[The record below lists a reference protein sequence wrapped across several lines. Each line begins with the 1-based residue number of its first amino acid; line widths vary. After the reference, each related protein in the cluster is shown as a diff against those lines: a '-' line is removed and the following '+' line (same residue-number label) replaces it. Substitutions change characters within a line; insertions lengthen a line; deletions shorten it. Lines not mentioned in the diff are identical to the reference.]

1 MKKLGI
7 IYKRITGAGNKYLT
21 IVMTVMALV
30 FAIISFVGSTGTYNL
45 RREVRKVQKQVH
57 YRQHMIERFA
67 QRAINTPDDQWVD
80 LSDLPD
86 DMVIYKY
93 VSDTL
98 QSWTNQF
105 PISNDEVDAYAFT
118 YRLHYLSNANLFSSP
133 LAYLG
138 LEEQYVNLGSAW
150 YIVNTYISPSY
161 RSKVITGILVKTEYL
176 DDKGLKNY
184 SNKKLRIGAGFDP
197 VSVNVDDAGVVYGI
211 EGLPLFSLVS
221 ESPSPVRSTNL
232 TPMWISILFSVI
244 ALFLFHVRNRS
255 WMSFLISAIVLLAIR
270 IVAFIV
276 VGNNDMSGELFS
288 PIYYADNRFFDSLG
302 NFLLNNVLIALLVY
316 CVFIIRLQ
324 IVERITQSGKTMR
337 IVRTGVAFV
346 ATLLLVLYIHLT
358 LRSLIINSN
367 IVLEPF
373 RIDELSWYS
382 ILAYF
387 SSAMIFLGLLLMLQ
401 LLVLI
406 FRNRQ
411 TFSLLSWFNMTL
423 YVLIISLYCVTMIV
437 IYGFEKEYE
446 INRVRTNKLAMERDL
461 SLELQLRNVE
471 ENIAHD
477 PIIALLTAVDR
488 RDVIRSRLLER
499 YLYRNI
505 AHKYNIELTVCSPND
520 LLDLGQGNELV
531 PCYPFYQDQITRFG
545 NPLAPGSRFFYMNKY
560 NGLTSYI
567 GLFTFF
573 DPVSSRVTRLFVEIE
588 SKYSSEL
595 EGLPTILSGG
605 EGYNDL
611 HLPRNYS
618 FARYSNGRIINYR
631 GDYEYP
637 VVFDESC
644 PDGYSMQIKKGYVHF
659 INKFSADEITLVSR
673 PSHKFF
679 SNVVSFSYI
688 AIFFGLFFS
697 IMTFW
702 GRDSMLFSLPK
713 NSIKRKITIII
724 TSAMIFSILFL
735 GVASIH
741 YVSRLNKT
749 GNEREM
755 DEKITTARSVL
766 SEYCKYANVYSQ
778 VQSLE
783 FYNAMDELAKVIRTD
798 INLYDIHG
806 GLIRTTQP
814 DIYEQFLM
822 GKRMNGNAFHEIAQ
836 KNALKYT
843 TMEAVAG
850 MKYFSVYAPIFN
862 SQGSMVA
869 IINLPYFSR
878 SADMLSASSSMIATI
893 INIYLVLI
901 ILAFIISVLL
911 SNSLSRPLVV
921 IKERIQGLTTSSNR
935 NKYISYHNNRDEI
948 GVLVSAYNKM
958 VDDLDH
964 SRLQL
969 AQAEREQ
976 AWKEMARQ
984 IAHEIKNPLTPMKL
998 RIQYLIRMKDEGR
1011 SGWEEQVEPT
1021 LNSILGQIAN
1031 LSEVADA
1038 FSSFS
1043 RFYNEEVVDV
1053 NLNAAISE
1061 QVFFFDTNDD
1071 ITIEI
1076 RNNVPD
1082 PVVSARRQQLSRVF
1096 VNILQNAIESIQNAR
1111 GTGEILVTI
1120 DAVDREEG
1128 RYYKVDFEDDGLGVA
1143 EEHLERL
1150 FNPNFT
1156 TKSGGTGLGLAICR
1170 NIIEQSQGM
1179 ISYSRSSLGGACFTI
1194 LLPAKKPTSF

>member
-1 MKKLGI
+1 VKKLGI

-477 PIIALLTAVDR
+477 PIIALLTAVVR

>member
-1 MKKLGI
+1 VKGLRS
-7 IYKRITGAGNKYLT
+7 IYKRIAGAGNKYLT
-21 IVMTVMALV
+21 VLMAVLAIV
-30 FAIISFVGSTGTYNL
+30 FAVISFVGSTGTYNL

-57 YRQHMIERFA
+57 NRQHMIEKYA
-67 QRAINTPDDQWVD
+67 HRAINTPDDQWVD
-80 LSDLPD
+80 LRDLPD

-93 VSDTL
+93 VADTL
-98 QSWTNQF
+98 QSWANQF

-161 RSKVITGILVKTEYL
+161 RTKVITGILVKTEYL

-221 ESPSPVRSTNL
+221 ESPSLVRSANL
-232 TPMWISILFSVI
+232 TPMWISMLFAVL
-244 ALFLFHVRNRS
+244 ALFLFHIKNRS
-255 WMSFLISAIVLLAIR
+255 WLSLLITIIALLAFR
-270 IVAFIV
+270 VVAFIV
-276 VGNNDMSGELFS
+276 VGLNEMSGDIFS

-302 NFLLNNVLIALLVY
+302 NFLLNNVLVALLAY
-316 CVFIIRLQ
+316 AVFITRLQ
-324 IVERITQSGKTMR
+324 IVKHIKRSGKTMR
-337 IVRTGVAFV
+337 IVLSGVAVLVTF
-346 ATLLLVLYIHLT
+346 LLVLYIHLT
-358 LRSLIINSN
+358 LRSLVINSN

-406 FRNRQ
+406 FRNRR

-423 YVLIISLYCVTMIV
+423 YVLVISLYCVTMIV

-461 SLELQLRNVE
+461 SLELQLRSVE
-471 ENIAHD
+471 ETIAHD

-488 RDVIRSRLLER
+488 REVIRSRLLER

-520 LLDLGQGNELV
+520 LLDLGHGSELV
-531 PCYPFYQDQITRFG
+531 QCYPFYQDQITRFG
-545 NPLAPGSRFFYMNKY
+545 TPLAPNSRFYYINKY
-560 NGLTSYI
+560 NGLTSYL

-573 DPVSSRVTRLFVEIE
+573 DPVSSRVTRLFVEID

-595 EGLPTILSGG
+595 GGLPTLLSGDD
-605 EGYNDL
+605 NFSDL
-611 HLPRNYS
+611 QIPRNYS
-618 FARYSNGRIINYR
+618 FARYSNGRIITYR

-637 VVFDESC
+637 VIFDESC

-659 INKFSADEITLVSR
+659 INKFSSDEITLVSR

-688 AIFFGLFFS
+688 AIFFGLFFA

-702 GRDSMLFSLPK
+702 GRDSKLFSLPK

-741 YVSRLNKT
+741 YISRLNRT

-783 FYNAMDELAKVIRTD
+783 FYTAMDELSKVIITD
-798 INLYDIHG
+798 INLYDTHG

-822 GKRMNGNAFHEIAQ
+822 GKRMNANAYHEIAHN
-836 KNALKYT
+836 NALKYT
-843 TMEAVAG
+843 TMEEVAG
-850 MKYFSVYAPIFN
+850 MKYFSVYAPLFN
-862 SQGSMVA
+862 NQGSMVA

-893 INIYLVLI
+893 IDIYLVLI

-911 SNSLSRPLVV
+911 SNSLSRPLVE

-935 NKYISYHNNRDEI
+935 NRYISYHNNRDEI

-958 VDDLDH
+958 VDDLDQ
-964 SRLQL
+964 SRQQL

-998 RIQYLIRMKDEGR
+998 RIQYLIRMKEEGR
-1011 SGWEEQVEPT
+1011 PGWEEQVEPT
-1021 LNSILGQIAN
+1021 LNSIMGQIAN
-1031 LSEVADA
+1031 LSEVANA

-1053 NLNAAISE
+1053 NLNTAISE

-1071 ITIEI
+1071 INIEI
-1076 RNNVPD
+1076 RNNVPE
-1082 PVVSARRQQLSRVF
+1082 PVVSARKQQLSRVF
-1096 VNILQNAIESIQNAR
+1096 VNIIQNAIESIQNSQ
-1111 GTGEILVTI
+1111 GTGNILIMI
-1120 DAVDREEG
+1120 DAVEHEEG
-1128 RYYKVDFEDDGLGVA
+1128 LYYKVNFEDDGLGVA
-1143 EEHLERL
+1143 EEHMERL
-1150 FNPNFT
+1150 FHPNFT

-1170 NIIEQSQGM
+1170 NIIEQSQGT

-1194 LLPAKKPTSF
+1194 LLPAKKSISF

>member
-1 MKKLGI
+1 VKKFGI

-67 QRAINTPDDQWVD
+67 HRAINTPDDQWVD

-337 IVRTGVAFV
+337 IVRTGVAIV

-406 FRNRQ
+406 FRNRR

-545 NPLAPGSRFFYMNKY
+545 TPLAPGSRFFYMNKY

-741 YVSRLNKT
+741 YFSRLNKT

-783 FYNAMDELAKVIRTD
+783 FFNAMDELAKVIRTD

>member
-1 MKKLGI
+1 VKGFRT

-21 IVMTVMALV
+21 IFMAVMALV

-57 YRQHMIERFA
+57 HRQHLIEKYA
-67 QRAINTPDDQWVD
+67 HRAINTPDDQWVD

-98 QSWTNQF
+98 QSWANQF
-105 PISNDEVDAYAFT
+105 PISNDEVDAYSFT
-118 YRLHYLSNANLFSSP
+118 YHLHYLSNANLFSSP

-161 RSKVITGILVKTEYL
+161 RTKVITGILVKTDYL
-176 DDKGLKNY
+176 DDRGLKNHT
-184 SNKKLRIGAGFDP
+184 NKNLRISAGFDP

-221 ESPSPVRSTNL
+221 ESPTLARSTNL
-232 TPMWISILFSVI
+232 TPMWISMLFAVM
-244 ALFLFHVRNRS
+244 ALFLFHARKRNWFS
-255 WMSFLISAIVLLAIR
+255 LMITAVVLLVIR

-276 VGNNDMSGELFS
+276 VAHNDMPGELFS
-288 PIYYADNRFFDSLG
+288 PIYYADNRLFDSLG
-302 NFLLNNVLIALLVY
+302 NFLLNNVLIALLAY
-316 CVFIIRLQ
+316 AVFITRIH
-324 IVERITQSGKTMR
+324 IVKRIKQSGRNMR
-337 IVRTGVAFV
+337 ILRSGVAVV
-346 ATLLLVLYIHLT
+346 ATLLLALYIHLT

-373 RIDELSWYS
+373 RIDELSLYS

-387 SSAMIFLGLLLMLQ
+387 ASAMIFLGLLLMLQ

-406 FRNRQ
+406 FRKRRS
-411 TFSLLSWFNMTL
+411 FSLLSWFNMTL

-437 IYGFEKEYE
+437 VYGFEKEYE
-446 INRVRTNKLAMERDL
+446 TNRVRTNKLAMERDL

-471 ENIAHD
+471 ETIAYD

-488 RDVIRSRLLER
+488 REVIRSRLLER
-499 YLYRNI
+499 YLYRNV
-505 AHKYNIELTVCSPND
+505 AQKYNIELTVCSPND
-520 LLDLGQGNELV
+520 LLDLGQGSELV

-545 NPLAPGSRFFYMNKY
+545 TPLAPNSRFFYINKY
-560 NGLTSYI
+560 NGLTSYL
-567 GLFTFF
+567 GMFTFF

-595 EGLPTILSGG
+595 EGLPTILSGD

-611 HLPRNYS
+611 RLPRNYS
-618 FARYSNGRIINYR
+618 FARYSNGRIITYK

-637 VVFDESC
+637 LIFDQSC

-659 INKFSADEITLVSR
+659 INKLSDDEITLVSR
-673 PSHKFF
+673 PSYKFF

-702 GRDSMLFSLPK
+702 ERDNKLFSLPK
-713 NSIKRKITIII
+713 RSIKRKITIII

-741 YVSRLNKT
+741 YISGLNKT

-766 SEYCKYANVYSQ
+766 SEYCRYANVYSQ
-778 VQSLE
+778 VQSME
-783 FYNAMDELAKVIRTD
+783 FFNAMDDLSKVIRTD
-798 INLYDIHG
+798 INLYDTHG

-822 GKRMNGNAFHEIAQ
+822 GKRMNGNAYHEIAHN
-836 KNALKYT
+836 NALKYT
-843 TMEAVAG
+843 TMEEVAG
-850 MKYFSVYAPIFN
+850 MKYFSVYAPLFN
-862 SQGSMVA
+862 NQGSMVA

-893 INIYLVLI
+893 INIYLILI

-911 SNSLSRPLVV
+911 SNSLSRPLVE
-921 IKERIQGLTTSSNR
+921 IKERIQGLATSSNR
-935 NKYISYHNNRDEI
+935 NRYISYHNNRDEI

-958 VDDLDH
+958 VDDLDE

-998 RIQYLIRMKDEGR
+998 RIQYLIRMKEEGR
-1011 SGWEEQVEPT
+1011 PGWEEQVQPT

-1031 LSEVADA
+1031 LSEVANA

-1053 NLNAAISE
+1053 NLNEAISE

-1076 RNNVPD
+1076 RNNVSD

-1096 VNILQNAIESIQNAR
+1096 VNIIQNAIESIQNSR
-1111 GTGEILVTI
+1111 GTGHILITI
-1120 DAVDREEG
+1120 DAVEHEEG
-1128 RYYKVDFEDDGLGVA
+1128 LYYKLDFEDDGQGVA
-1143 EEHLERL
+1143 EEHMERL
-1150 FNPNFT
+1150 FHPNFT

-1170 NIIEQSQGM
+1170 NIIEQSQGT

-1194 LLPAKKPTSF
+1194 LLPAKQPTFS

>member
-1 MKKLGI
+1 VKKLGI

>member
-1 MKKLGI
+1 MKGLRS
-7 IYKRITGAGNKYLT
+7 IYKRIAGAGNKYLT
-21 IVMTVMALV
+21 VLMAVLAIV
-30 FAIISFVGSTGTYNL
+30 FAVISFVGSTGTYNL

-57 YRQHMIERFA
+57 NRQHMIEKYA
-67 QRAINTPDDQWVD
+67 HRAINTPDDQWVD
-80 LSDLPD
+80 LRDLPD

-93 VSDTL
+93 VADTL
-98 QSWTNQF
+98 QSWANQF

-161 RSKVITGILVKTEYL
+161 RTKVITGILVKTEYL

-221 ESPSPVRSTNL
+221 ESPSLVRSANL
-232 TPMWISILFSVI
+232 TPMWISMLFAVL
-244 ALFLFHVRNRS
+244 ALFLFHIKNRS
-255 WMSFLISAIVLLAIR
+255 WLSLLITIIALLAFR
-270 IVAFIV
+270 VVAFIV
-276 VGNNDMSGELFS
+276 VGLNEMSGDIFS

-302 NFLLNNVLIALLVY
+302 NFLLNNVLVALLAY
-316 CVFIIRLQ
+316 AVFITRLQ
-324 IVERITQSGKTMR
+324 IVKHIKRSGKTMR
-337 IVRTGVAFV
+337 IVLSGVAVLVTF
-346 ATLLLVLYIHLT
+346 LLVLYIHLT
-358 LRSLIINSN
+358 LRSLVINSN

-406 FRNRQ
+406 FRNRR

-423 YVLIISLYCVTMIV
+423 YVLVISLYCVTMIV

-461 SLELQLRNVE
+461 SLELQLRSVE
-471 ENIAHD
+471 ETIAHD

-488 RDVIRSRLLER
+488 REVIRSRLLER

-520 LLDLGQGNELV
+520 LLDLGHGSELV
-531 PCYPFYQDQITRFG
+531 QCYPFYQDQITRFG
-545 NPLAPGSRFFYMNKY
+545 TPLAPNSRFYYINKY
-560 NGLTSYI
+560 NGLTSYL

-573 DPVSSRVTRLFVEIE
+573 DPVSSRVTRLFVEID

-595 EGLPTILSGG
+595 GGLPTLLSGDD
-605 EGYNDL
+605 NFSDL
-611 HLPRNYS
+611 QIPRNYS
-618 FARYSNGRIINYR
+618 FARYSNGRIITYR

-637 VVFDESC
+637 VIFDESC

-659 INKFSADEITLVSR
+659 INKFSSDEITLVSR

-688 AIFFGLFFS
+688 AIFFGLFFA

-702 GRDSMLFSLPK
+702 GRDSKLFSLPK

-741 YVSRLNKT
+741 YISRLNRT

-783 FYNAMDELAKVIRTD
+783 FYTAMDELSKVIITD
-798 INLYDIHG
+798 INLYDTHG

-822 GKRMNGNAFHEIAQ
+822 GKRMNANAYHEIAHN
-836 KNALKYT
+836 NALKYT
-843 TMEAVAG
+843 TMEEVAG
-850 MKYFSVYAPIFN
+850 MKYFSVYAPLFN
-862 SQGSMVA
+862 NQGSMVA

-911 SNSLSRPLVV
+911 SNSLSRPLVE

-935 NKYISYHNNRDEI
+935 NRYISYHNNRDEI

-958 VDDLDH
+958 VDDLDQ
-964 SRLQL
+964 SRQQL

-998 RIQYLIRMKDEGR
+998 RIQYLIRMKEEGR
-1011 SGWEEQVEPT
+1011 PGWEEQVEPT
-1021 LNSILGQIAN
+1021 LNSIMGQIAN
-1031 LSEVADA
+1031 LSEVANA

-1053 NLNAAISE
+1053 NLNTAISE

-1071 ITIEI
+1071 INIEI
-1076 RNNVPD
+1076 RNNVPE
-1082 PVVSARRQQLSRVF
+1082 PVVSARKQQLSRVF
-1096 VNILQNAIESIQNAR
+1096 VNIIQNAIESIQNSQ
-1111 GTGEILVTI
+1111 GTGNILIMI
-1120 DAVDREEG
+1120 DAVEHEEG
-1128 RYYKVDFEDDGLGVA
+1128 LYYKVNFEDDGLGVA
-1143 EEHLERL
+1143 EEHMERL
-1150 FNPNFT
+1150 FHPNFT

-1170 NIIEQSQGM
+1170 NIIEQSQGT

-1194 LLPAKKPTSF
+1194 LLPAKKSISF

>member
-1 MKKLGI
+1 VKGLRS
-7 IYKRITGAGNKYLT
+7 IYKRITGAGNRYLT
-21 IVMTVMALV
+21 VLMAVLAIV
-30 FAIISFVGSTGTYNL
+30 FAVISFVGSTGTYNL

-57 YRQHMIERFA
+57 NRQHIIERYA
-67 QRAINTPDDQWVD
+67 HRAINTPDDQWVD
-80 LSDLPD
+80 LRDLPE

-93 VSDTL
+93 VADTL
-98 QSWTNQF
+98 QSWANQF

-150 YIVNTYISPSY
+150 YIVNTYVSPSY
-161 RSKVITGILVKTEYL
+161 QTKVITGILVKTEYL

-221 ESPSPVRSTNL
+221 ESPSLVRSANL
-232 TPMWISILFSVI
+232 TPMWISMLFAVM
-244 ALFLFHVRNRS
+244 ALFLFHVKQRS
-255 WMSFLISAIVLLAIR
+255 WLSLTITAIVLLALR

-276 VGNNDMSGELFS
+276 VGLNDMSGEIFS

-302 NFLLNNVLIALLVY
+302 NFLLNNVLISLLAY
-316 CVFIIRLQ
+316 AVFITRLQ
-324 IVERITQSGKTMR
+324 IVKRIKRSGKS
-337 IVRTGVAFV
+337 VRSVLSGVAV
-346 ATLLLVLYIHLT
+346 VLTLLLVIYIHMT
-358 LRSLIINSN
+358 LRSLVINSN

-406 FRNRQ
+406 FRNRR

-423 YVLIISLYCVTMIV
+423 YVLVISLYCVTMIV

-461 SLELQLRNVE
+461 SLELQLRSVE
-471 ENIAHD
+471 ETIAHD

-488 RDVIRSRLLER
+488 REVIRSRLLER

-505 AHKYNIELTVCSPND
+505 AQKYHIELTVCSPSD
-520 LLDLGQGNELV
+520 LLDLGHGSELV
-531 PCYPFYQDQITRFG
+531 QCYPFYQDQITRFG
-545 NPLAPGSRFFYMNKY
+545 TPLAPNSRFFYINKY
-560 NGLTSYI
+560 NGLTSYL

-595 EGLPTILSGG
+595 GGLPTILSGD
-605 EGYNDL
+605 EGFNDL
-611 HLPRNYS
+611 QLPRNYS
-618 FARYSNGRIINYR
+618 FARYSNGRIITYR

-637 VVFDESC
+637 VIFDESC

-659 INKFSADEITLVSR
+659 INKFSSDEITLVSR

-702 GRDSMLFSLPK
+702 RRESKLFSLPK

-724 TSAMIFSILFL
+724 TSEMIFSILFL

-741 YVSRLNKT
+741 YISRLNRT

-783 FYNAMDELAKVIRTD
+783 FYNAMDELSKVIRTD
-798 INLYDIHG
+798 INLYDTHG

-822 GKRMNGNAFHEIAQ
+822 GKRMNGNAYHEIAHN
-836 KNALKYT
+836 NALKYT
-843 TMEAVAG
+843 TMEEVAG
-850 MKYFSVYAPIFN
+850 MKYFSVYAPLFN
-862 SQGSMVA
+862 NQGSMVA

-911 SNSLSRPLVV
+911 SNSLSRPLVE

-935 NKYISYHNNRDEI
+935 NRYISYHNNRDEI

-964 SRLQL
+964 SRQQL

-998 RIQYLIRMKDEGR
+998 RIQYLIRMKEEGR
-1011 SGWEEQVEPT
+1011 PGWEEQVEPT
-1021 LNSILGQIAN
+1021 LNSIMGQIAN
-1031 LSEVADA
+1031 LSEVANA

-1071 ITIEI
+1071 IIIEI

-1082 PVVSARRQQLSRVF
+1082 PVVSARKQQLSRVF
-1096 VNILQNAIESIQNAR
+1096 VNIIQNAIESIQNAR
-1111 GTGEILVTI
+1111 GTGNILITI
-1120 DAVDREEG
+1120 DAVEHEEG
-1128 RYYKVDFEDDGLGVA
+1128 VYYKVDFEDDGLGVA
-1143 EEHLERL
+1143 EEHMERL
-1150 FNPNFT
+1150 FHPNFT

-1170 NIIEQSQGM
+1170 NIVEQSQGT

-1194 LLPAKKPTSF
+1194 LLPAKKSISF

>member
-1 MKKLGI
+1 MKGLRS
-7 IYKRITGAGNKYLT
+7 IYKRIAGAGNKYLT
-21 IVMTVMALV
+21 VLMAVLAIV
-30 FAIISFVGSTGTYNL
+30 FAVISFVGSTGTYNL

-57 YRQHMIERFA
+57 NRQHMIEKYA
-67 QRAINTPDDQWVD
+67 HRAINTPDDQWVD
-80 LSDLPD
+80 LRDLPD

-93 VSDTL
+93 VADTL
-98 QSWTNQF
+98 QSWANQF

-161 RSKVITGILVKTEYL
+161 RTKVITGILVKTEYL

-221 ESPSPVRSTNL
+221 ESPSLVRSANL
-232 TPMWISILFSVI
+232 TPMWISMLFAVL
-244 ALFLFHVRNRS
+244 ALFLFHIKNRS
-255 WMSFLISAIVLLAIR
+255 WLSLLITIIALLAFR
-270 IVAFIV
+270 VVAFIV
-276 VGNNDMSGELFS
+276 VGLNEMSGDIFS

-302 NFLLNNVLIALLVY
+302 NFLLNNVLVALLAY
-316 CVFIIRLQ
+316 AVFITRLQ
-324 IVERITQSGKTMR
+324 IVKHIKRSGKTMR
-337 IVRTGVAFV
+337 IVLSGVAVLVTF
-346 ATLLLVLYIHLT
+346 LLVLYIHLT
-358 LRSLIINSN
+358 LRSLVINSN

-406 FRNRQ
+406 FRNRR

-423 YVLIISLYCVTMIV
+423 YVLVISLYCVTMIV

-461 SLELQLRNVE
+461 SLELQLRSVE
-471 ENIAHD
+471 ETIAHD

-488 RDVIRSRLLER
+488 REVIRSRLLER

-520 LLDLGQGNELV
+520 LLDLGHGSELV
-531 PCYPFYQDQITRFG
+531 QCYPFYQDQITRFG
-545 NPLAPGSRFFYMNKY
+545 TPLAPNSRFYYINKY
-560 NGLTSYI
+560 NGLTSYL

-573 DPVSSRVTRLFVEIE
+573 DPVSSRVTRLFVEID

-595 EGLPTILSGG
+595 GGLPTLLSGDD
-605 EGYNDL
+605 NFSDL
-611 HLPRNYS
+611 QIPRNYS
-618 FARYSNGRIINYR
+618 FARYSNGRIITYR

-637 VVFDESC
+637 VIFDESC

-659 INKFSADEITLVSR
+659 INKFSSDEITLVSR

-688 AIFFGLFFS
+688 AIFFGLFFA

-702 GRDSMLFSLPK
+702 GRDSKLFSLPK

-741 YVSRLNKT
+741 YISRLNRT

-783 FYNAMDELAKVIRTD
+783 FYTAMDELSKVIITD
-798 INLYDIHG
+798 INLYDTHG

-822 GKRMNGNAFHEIAQ
+822 GKRMNANAYHEIAHN
-836 KNALKYT
+836 NALKYT
-843 TMEAVAG
+843 TMEEVAG
-850 MKYFSVYAPIFN
+850 MKYFSVYAPLFN
-862 SQGSMVA
+862 NQGSMVA

-893 INIYLVLI
+893 IDIYLVLI

-911 SNSLSRPLVV
+911 SNSLSRPLVE

-935 NKYISYHNNRDEI
+935 NRYISYHNNRDEI

-958 VDDLDH
+958 VDDLDQ
-964 SRLQL
+964 SRQQL

-998 RIQYLIRMKDEGR
+998 RIQYLIRMKEEGR
-1011 SGWEEQVEPT
+1011 PGWEEQVEPT
-1021 LNSILGQIAN
+1021 LNSIMGQIAN
-1031 LSEVADA
+1031 LSEVANA

-1053 NLNAAISE
+1053 NLNTAISE

-1071 ITIEI
+1071 INIEI
-1076 RNNVPD
+1076 RNNVPE
-1082 PVVSARRQQLSRVF
+1082 PVVSARKQQLSRVF
-1096 VNILQNAIESIQNAR
+1096 VNIIQNAIESIQNSQ
-1111 GTGEILVTI
+1111 GTGNILIMI
-1120 DAVDREEG
+1120 DAVEHEEG
-1128 RYYKVDFEDDGLGVA
+1128 LYYKVNFEDDGLGVA
-1143 EEHLERL
+1143 EEHMERL
-1150 FNPNFT
+1150 FYPNFT

-1170 NIIEQSQGM
+1170 NIIEQSQGT

-1194 LLPAKKPTSF
+1194 LLPAKKSISF

>member
-1 MKKLGI
+1 
-7 IYKRITGAGNKYLT
+7 
-21 IVMTVMALV
+21 MAVLAIV
-30 FAIISFVGSTGTYNL
+30 FAVISFVGSTGTYNL

-57 YRQHMIERFA
+57 NRQHMIEKYA
-67 QRAINTPDDQWVD
+67 HRAINTPDDQWVD
-80 LSDLPD
+80 LRDLPD

-93 VSDTL
+93 VADTL
-98 QSWTNQF
+98 QSWANQF

-161 RSKVITGILVKTEYL
+161 RTKVITGILVKTEYL

-221 ESPSPVRSTNL
+221 ESPSLVRSANL
-232 TPMWISILFSVI
+232 TPMWISMLFAVL
-244 ALFLFHVRNRS
+244 ALFLFHIKNRS
-255 WMSFLISAIVLLAIR
+255 WLSLLITIIALLAFR
-270 IVAFIV
+270 VVAFIV
-276 VGNNDMSGELFS
+276 VGLNEMSGDIFS

-302 NFLLNNVLIALLVY
+302 NFLLNNVLVALLAY
-316 CVFIIRLQ
+316 AVFITRLQ
-324 IVERITQSGKTMR
+324 IVKHIKRSGKTMR
-337 IVRTGVAFV
+337 IVLSGVAVLVTF
-346 ATLLLVLYIHLT
+346 LLVLYIHLT
-358 LRSLIINSN
+358 LRSLVINSN

-406 FRNRQ
+406 FRNRR

-423 YVLIISLYCVTMIV
+423 YVLVISLYCVTMIV

-461 SLELQLRNVE
+461 SLELQLRSVE
-471 ENIAHD
+471 ETIAHD

-488 RDVIRSRLLER
+488 REVIRSRLLER

-520 LLDLGQGNELV
+520 LLDLGHGSELV
-531 PCYPFYQDQITRFG
+531 QCYPFYQDQITRFG
-545 NPLAPGSRFFYMNKY
+545 TPLAPNSRFYYINKY
-560 NGLTSYI
+560 NGLTSYL

-573 DPVSSRVTRLFVEIE
+573 DPVSSRVTRLFVEID

-595 EGLPTILSGG
+595 GGLPTLLSGDD
-605 EGYNDL
+605 NFSDL
-611 HLPRNYS
+611 QIPRNYS
-618 FARYSNGRIINYR
+618 FARYSNGRIITYR

-637 VVFDESC
+637 VIFDESC

-659 INKFSADEITLVSR
+659 INKFSSDEITLVSR

-688 AIFFGLFFS
+688 AIFFGLFFA

-702 GRDSMLFSLPK
+702 GRDSKLFSLPK

-741 YVSRLNKT
+741 YISRLNRT

-783 FYNAMDELAKVIRTD
+783 FYTAMDELSKVIITD
-798 INLYDIHG
+798 INLYDTHG

-822 GKRMNGNAFHEIAQ
+822 GKRMNANAYHEIAHN
-836 KNALKYT
+836 NALKYT
-843 TMEAVAG
+843 TMEEVAG
-850 MKYFSVYAPIFN
+850 MKYFSVYAPLFN
-862 SQGSMVA
+862 NQGSMVA

-893 INIYLVLI
+893 IDIYLVLI

-911 SNSLSRPLVV
+911 SNSLSRPLVE

-935 NKYISYHNNRDEI
+935 NRYISYHNNRDEI

-958 VDDLDH
+958 VDDLDQ
-964 SRLQL
+964 SRQQL

-998 RIQYLIRMKDEGR
+998 RIQYLIRMKEEGR
-1011 SGWEEQVEPT
+1011 PGWEEQVEPT
-1021 LNSILGQIAN
+1021 LNSIMGQIAN
-1031 LSEVADA
+1031 LSEVANA

-1053 NLNAAISE
+1053 NLNTAISE

-1071 ITIEI
+1071 INIEI
-1076 RNNVPD
+1076 RNNVPE
-1082 PVVSARRQQLSRVF
+1082 PVVSARKQQLSRVF
-1096 VNILQNAIESIQNAR
+1096 VNIIQNAIESIQNSQ
-1111 GTGEILVTI
+1111 GTGNILIMI
-1120 DAVDREEG
+1120 DAVEHEEG
-1128 RYYKVDFEDDGLGVA
+1128 LYYKVNFEDDGLGVA
-1143 EEHLERL
+1143 EEHMERL
-1150 FNPNFT
+1150 FHPNFT

-1170 NIIEQSQGM
+1170 NIIEQSQGT

-1194 LLPAKKPTSF
+1194 LLPAKKSISF